1 MQLDAHA
8 HSTAWIPTRSRPLRS
23 TFECVVGGAQSLKI
37 CFYSCVVYTTGPWS
51 VGTLQIF
58 AWSVLQ
64 TQLSHFKCWCHRGI
78 KVPWKIRPLR
88 CTIQA
93 NTPAHFL
100 TPFFFFFPRVI
111 DFTTRKQLS
120 YSVGMEKGCENTCL
134 EQPAQR
140 QWHTVKNTEHW
151 NDRAG
156 TLHKGA
162 RNVINHNRD
171 EPMAPR
177 PHRRIFIAPYFIAS
191 FVTLLSPTSCS
202 FPCLCLPI
210 HCHLHRNSQS
220 LLPVFSGHW
229 LLIPSSSYITP
240 TQKMEGFLYC
250 A

>member
-1 MQLDAHA
+1 MVSWNSADICMVCSAD
-8 HSTAWIPTRSRPLRS
+8 TTVPLQVLMPQRHKSSLKNQAPAVHYSSKYTS
-23 TFECVVGGAQSLKI
+23 TF
-37 CFYSCVVYTTGPWS
+37 
-51 VGTLQIF
+51 
-58 AWSVLQ
+58 
-64 TQLSHFKCWCHRGI
+64 SH
-78 KVPWKIRPLR
+78 PL
-88 CTIQA
+88 
-93 NTPAHFL
+93 
-100 TPFFFFFPRVI
+100 FFFFPRVI

-120 YSVGMEKGCENTCL
+120 YSVGMEKGCESTCL